1 MQYQIKK
8 SVVLTYTEEEFLK
21 AKNELDNILGGKWDD
36 EKLNEASKKID
47 IWTDKYFGVLI

>member
-36 EKLNEASKKID
+36 EKLNEASKKNRYLD
-47 IWTDKYFGVLI
+47 R